1 MKFSSIVP
9 SQDLQGESGLGALN
23 FEVTVSVTSKLRET
37 RNMRK
42 WETKAVP
49 KMVKS
54 RKVHNLESM
63 LYTSMEVP

>member
-37 RNMRK
+37 RKMRK
-42 WETKAVP
+42 
-49 KMVKS
+49 
-54 RKVHNLESM
+54 
-63 LYTSMEVP
+63 